1 MRRCR
6 YVWPHLVEGDVDA
19 ALGESPGCLAPGKAA
34 TDDRRAQVVRDA
46 STSSEGANSCSQT
59 RQRRNSPRTF
69 VERCSAPT

>member
-6 YVWPHLVEGDVDA
+6 HVWPHLAEGDVDA

-34 TDDRRAQVVRDA
+34 TDDRSAQVVRDA

-59 RQRRNSPRTF
+59 RQRRNSPRAF
-69 VERCSAPT
+69 VERFSAPT